1 MSISTLDTLEATHR
15 LNAEQLL
22 ARVHSEFSVGQSVAD
37 WPGCNE
43 KRQPRADSLS
53 APRYPVSRIW
63 GVDFSA
69 LTSGEC
75 LYEAERLIEQ
85 RVPQY
90 VITANLHY
98 LMLSSRHRDLAE
110 INRNAAMIL
119 ADGMPVVWR
128 SRLTS
133 QRIPERI
140 AGSDL
145 IYSIASLAGQR
156 RYRVY
161 FLGGADGVAARTA
174 EILSAM
180 YPGLIIAG
188 TESPVIDELK
198 PHEQAELVLRIRDAQ
213 PDILLAALGQPKG
226 ERWIARWHRQMQVPL
241 SIQLGGS
248 FNFVTGRIHRSPD
261 WMSAAGLEWAHR
273 LCCEPQRLAPRY
285 LRNAG
290 FLLRCL
296 INDLTGSTGGS

>member
-1 MSISTLDTLEATHR
+1 MSISTIDPVETREVLVTEQMFER
-15 LNAEQLL
+15 LP
-22 ARVHSEFSVGQSVAD
+22 SECSVGQSVTD
-37 WPGCNE
+37 WSV
-43 KRQPRADSLS
+43 RTHQPPSITDFFR
-53 APRYPVSRIW
+53 APRFPVSRIW

-69 LTSGEC
+69 MTTAEC
-75 LYEAERLIEQ
+75 LREVECLIEQ
-85 RVPQY
+85 RVPRY

-98 LMLSSRHRDLAE
+98 LMLSSQQADLPE

-119 ADGMPVVWR
+119 ADGMPIVWR
-128 SRLTS
+128 SRLNS

-145 IYSIASLAGQR
+145 IYAIAALAGQR

-161 FLGGADGVAARTA
+161 FLGGAEGVAARTA

-188 TESPVIDELK
+188 TESPVIDELN

-226 ERWIARWHRQMQVPL
+226 ERWMARWHRQLQVPL

-273 LCCEPQRLAPRY
+273 LYCEPQRLGPRY
-285 LRNAG
+285 FRNAG
-290 FLLRCL
+290 FLIRCL
-296 INDLTGSTGGS
+296 INDLMRSTGG